1 MSRTLLYL
9 TTSWY
14 WRCDRY
20 NLQYI
25 GRERTSVLTQLYT
38 ESNFKFLIIL
48 CSLCA
53 LKAYLNVIPLLNA
66 KYRALA
72 FCHLVY
78 IIIYL

>member
-1 MSRTLLYL
+1 MSRKLQYL

-25 GRERTSVLTQLYT
+25 GRERTFVLTQLYT
-38 ESNFKFLIIL
+38 ENFKFLML
-48 CSLCA
+48 RWLCA

-66 KYRALA
+66 KYGALA